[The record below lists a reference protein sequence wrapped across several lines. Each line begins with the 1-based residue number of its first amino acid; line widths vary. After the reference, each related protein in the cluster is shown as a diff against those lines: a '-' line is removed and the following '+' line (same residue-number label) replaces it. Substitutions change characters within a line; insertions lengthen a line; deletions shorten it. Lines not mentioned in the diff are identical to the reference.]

1 MMFNELDSLEQ
12 DLRQFGDRGYAVAPG
27 FRLTNSEVGRAL
39 IQLAGGKLP
48 VALARLDSGDGSPTA
63 DVRTL
68 ATRFVATIML
78 GSGSNHFATLGV
90 ATDADHATIRENF
103 RRMMGLVHPDTKP
116 VDFPADSAARVNR
129 AYAVLADTDA
139 RAQYVALG
147 LSMGPAPLVVEPQVR
162 PRSYQPS
169 ARRPPVGLADRILA
183 WAHLLRARSVLL
195 WLALFLL
202 VPIGY
207 GLMSLLSHEAPAR
220 LVESRPRLNFST
232 EFGRA
237 SAQGVTSEQ
246 TEITV
251 RTPATGSSST
261 RRSDPVANG
270 TTALQFSQS
279 LAPFPSAAGSGLGES
294 LATSNATMMS
304 KPAGTRDLRP
314 DVVAITRD
322 AREPLV
328 APQIAPTLAVEPPTR
343 GTAVPDM
350 SPSAARAA
358 ELSTKAVSVAVAA
371 PVAPAAPSAGNDR
384 PALSQRVALGAERT
398 EALATV
404 RPSEAEEV
412 LIRFSNAYEAGSV
425 GAFSQLFSPTMAG
438 RRQMLNEYERVF
450 LGTRQ
455 RAIKFNQLKHSIN
468 GERISTN
475 GYATVTTTDQ
485 DNRTVTQRV
494 FLEFEIGRD
503 HGEPKIARLANYVIN

>member
-169 ARRPPVGLADRILA
+169 ARRPSVGLAERMLA

-232 EFGRA
+232 EFERA

-294 LATSNATMMS
+294 SAASNATMMS
-304 KPAGTRDLRP
+304 KPAGTREPRP
-314 DVVAITRD
+314 DVVAIARD
-322 AREPLV
+322 ARAPLL
-328 APQIAPTLAVEPPTR
+328 ATEIAPTLPVEPPTR
-343 GTAVPDM
+343 LAVAPEI
-350 SPSAARAA
+350 SPSAPRAA
-358 ELSTKAVSVAVAA
+358 ELSTQPVSVAA
-371 PVAPAAPSAGNDR
+371 PVAPAGPSAGNDR
-384 PALSQRVALGAERT
+384 PALSQRGALSAERT
-398 EALATV
+398 GALASI

-425 GAFSQLFSPTMAG
+425 AAFSQLFSPTMAG